1 MFISY
6 AQNFEDVILWRAL
19 KHVERGFYVDIGA
32 QDPVIDSV
40 SLAFYKNGWRGIHV
54 EPNPEFAT
62 SLRNSRPDEE
72 VLEIA
77 IGKEDGEIEF
87 FDIPG
92 TGLSTGDKEISRT
105 HEARGL
111 QVRQLSVPC
120 RPLWTVLDAYVGRDI
135 HWLKIDVEGMEQ
147 QVIESWSPSTV
158 RPWIV
163 VVESTEPNSTRQNHM
178 PWDFKL
184 LELGYEFSYFDGLNR
199 FYVNVE
205 HSELRNS
212 FGPGPNIFDNFALSG
227 TASGPICE
235 NLNAKVD
242 ALRRQLSEE
251 QGAKAALETQ
261 LVDVQSARAALEAQ
275 LVDVQSA
282 RTALEAQLVEE
293 RGATAARDARLA
305 EVYAS
310 ISWRVTKPLRFAN
323 HEAHWRWARIR
334 NKFWP

>member
-1 MFISY
+1 MIISY

-40 SLAFYKNGWRGIHV
+40 SFAFYKKGWRGVHV
-54 EPNPEFAT
+54 EPNAEFAA
-62 SLRNSRPDEE
+62 SLRSARPDEE

-77 IGKEDGEIEF
+77 VGKEDGEIEF
-87 FDIPG
+87 FDIPD
-92 TGLSTGDKEISRT
+92 TGLSTGDKETSRT

-111 QVRQLSVPC
+111 RIRRLSVRC
-120 RPLWTVLDAYVGRDI
+120 RPLWLVLDAYVDRDI
-135 HWLKIDVEGMEQ
+135 HWLKIDVEGMEE

-163 VVESTEPNSTRQNHM
+163 VVESTKPNSTEQNHM
-178 PWDFKL
+178 PWDSTL
-184 LELGYEFSYFDGLNR
+184 LNLGYEFAYFDGLNR
-199 FYVNVE
+199 FYVSVE
-205 HSELRNS
+205 HPDLRNS

-242 ALRRQLSEE
+242 ALIQQLSEE
-251 QGAKAALETQ
+251 QDAKAALETH
-261 LVDVQSARAALEAQ
+261 LVDL
-275 LVDVQSA
+275 QSA
-282 RTALEAQLVEE
+282 RTTLEARLMEE
-293 RGATAARDARLA
+293 RGATAARDAQLA

-310 ISWRVTKPLRFAN
+310 TSWRITKPLRFASRQVR
-323 HEAHWRWARIR
+323 WRWAVIR
-334 NKFWP
+334 NKFWS